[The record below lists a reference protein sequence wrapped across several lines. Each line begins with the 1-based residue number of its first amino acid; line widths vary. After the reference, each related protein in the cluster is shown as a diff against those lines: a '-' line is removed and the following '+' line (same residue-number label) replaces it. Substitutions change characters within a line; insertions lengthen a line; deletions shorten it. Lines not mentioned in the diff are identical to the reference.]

1 MTFSWKW
8 PFIRRSKKPKTQVT
22 MQTETKPTDDN
33 QSHSGVSMLE
43 MAIMTGAV
51 HSIADAHEPPI
62 SSNEDEDYDILDFLM
77 DQPTSTLE
85 DMAQTPDPWESSSS
99 FDDTSST
106 SWDD

>member
-51 HSIADAHEPPI
+51 HSIADAHESPEPY
-62 SSNEDEDYDILDFLM
+62 NEYDGILDFLM

-85 DMAQTPDPWESSSS
+85 DMAHTPDSSDSSSS

-106 SWDD
+106 SWND